1 MTSGEV
7 RETGILDKMA
17 QREREGV
24 RYVNV
29 ERKEETR
36 TAANNGSA
44 SENNGQTETPRI
56 LRKLALR
63 GRTGSKYYNPGQADG
78 YTETNLQRNLD
89 LTVAPPAAALGCVER
104 IL

>member
-1 MTSGEV
+1 M

-29 ERKEETR
+29 DARKR
-36 TAANNGSA
+36 RALPPITAVQAKTTGKQKRRAFCA
-44 SENNGQTETPRI
+44 SWRCG
-56 LRKLALR
+56 

-78 YTETNLQRNLD
+78 YTETNLQRYLD
-89 LTVAPPAAALGCVER
+89 LTIAPPAAALGCVER